1 MKFYVGMRGQ
11 EHKRAI
17 AGPSVREV
25 ANVIELRII
34 PIKLL
39 RKLRRTFLYS
49 SGNGDIRKQRIRELA
64 GKVSKVILSNNLL
77 RKEESASKNEVH
89 SGSLFTNLDQRNVC
103 GRFDQIAQE
112 AEHKPRLR

>member
-39 RKLRRTFLYS
+39 RKP
-49 SGNGDIRKQRIRELA
+49 GGE
-64 GKVSKVILSNNLL
+64 VSKRPELN
-77 RKEESASKNEVH
+77 R
-89 SGSLFTNLDQRNVC
+89 Q
-103 GRFDQIAQE
+103 
-112 AEHKPRLR
+112 